1 MARRAAE
8 VPARL
13 FLGGNPV
20 QSKYLI
26 ASIAAALMLH
36 GCSSRP
42 RAFTPTLAAASVDKA
57 AFNQAHARCTEL
69 LVAGKLDQNGRS
81 NSLGAGAAAGAT
93 TAAVGAGTAAAIG
106 GYGGLAAASA
116 TIVLLPFAIVGGA
129 WGMAKMKRAKKEEAI
144 KTAMTGCLKEQG
156 YSVVAWERVGKDLD
170 PTSAKAS
177 ATTSDR

>member
-1 MARRAAE
+1 M
-8 VPARL
+8 
-13 FLGGNPV
+13 

-26 ASIAAALMLH
+26 SATAVALTLQ

-42 RAFTPTLAAASVDKA
+42 REFTPTLAAATADTA
-57 AFNQAHARCTEL
+57 AFDQAYATCTDL

-81 NSLGAGAAAGAT
+81 TSLGAGAAAGAT

-129 WGMAKMKRAKKEEAI
+129 WGMAKMKRAKKESAI
-144 KTAMTGCLKEQG
+144 KTALTGCLKERG
-156 YSVVAWERVGKDLD
+156 YAVNGWERVNKVH
-170 PTSAKAS
+170 PNNSPNAS
-177 ATTSDR
+177 TTAATR